1 MHTALLLASW
11 LAASAVPAGDARVE
25 LTVKGSDTIG
35 GELGPALAR
44 AYEAVTPGV
53 SIHWEGLGSATAFP
67 GLLDGSAQVGAAS
80 RAIDAKE
87 LAQAKELGVSLREY
101 VLGYDGIAVVVNPTN
116 PVARL
121 DLDQLAALFTG
132 EAADWSAVGGR
143 PGPVRV
149 VSRPSYSGTHGFFRD
164 RVLRKGKKDSPATFP
179 ATALFVEK
187 SEDVLREVARDPA
200 AIGYVGMGTLRP
212 GVTVVAVG
220 SSAAGPF
227 LKPDAETVRRGD
239 YLIYRPLMLYTRGE
253 PRGEVRRFLAWVLA
267 GDGRKLIA
275 AHDFIPGDVPETIRR
290 TAEPD
295 AGTAHAAASEPPRV
309 FRIRFDYGKV
319 ALDGEAR
326 TTLHAVL
333 EAARPSGTRLRVVG
347 NADSAGSPEANR
359 RVALARANLVA
370 DRLEAM
376 GVAREAIRVD
386 VSGSDAPL
394 ATNKTAAGRRENR
407 RVDVHVVPG
416 R

>member
-1 MHTALLLASW
+1 MR
-11 LAASAVPAGDARVE
+11 SAVVFATLALSVGAAAAAEPRATI
-25 LTVKGSDTIG
+25 TVKGSDTIG

-44 AYEAVTPGV
+44 AYEAATPGV
-53 SIHWEGLGSATAFP
+53 SVRWEGLGSATAFP
-67 GLLDGSAQVGAAS
+67 GLFDGSAQIGAAS
-80 RAIDAKE
+80 RAIN
-87 LAQAKELGVSLREY
+87 AKELGQAKDLDVSLREY
-101 VLGYDGIAVVVNPTN
+101 ILGYDGIAVVVNPTN
-116 PVARL
+116 AVTKL

-132 EAADWSAVGGR
+132 EVGDWSRVGGA

-164 RVLRKGKKDSPATFP
+164 HVLRKGKKDSQAGF
-179 ATALFVEK
+179 AASAQFVER

-212 GVTVVAVG
+212 GVIVVAVG
-220 SSAAGPF
+220 ASAAGPF
-227 LKPDAETVRRGD
+227 LRPDTETVRRGE
-239 YLIYRPLMLYTRGE
+239 YPIYRPLLLYSRGE

-290 TAEPD
+290 TAEAEP
-295 AGTAHAAASEPPRV
+295 GTQAPADEAPHV
-309 FRIRFDYGKV
+309 YRIRFDYGRV
-319 ALDGEAR
+319 ALDAEAR
-326 TTLHAVL
+326 A
-333 EAARPSGTRLRVVG
+333 RLREVVSAAQRSGGRLRIVG
-347 NADSAGSPEANR
+347 NADASGSVEANR

-376 GVAREAIRVD
+376 GLDRQALFVEVG
-386 VSGSDAPL
+386 GSDTPL
-394 ATNKTAAGRRENR
+394 ATNRTTEGRRENR
-407 RVDVHVVPG
+407 RVDIQILSA